1 MKQIEN
7 DLEALWENEVLPL
20 AYDLEEAF
28 LDVLRKKQQE
38 RNHAGL
44 TVSAMA
50 VATAHILQVLEQM
63 APEPLDL
70 KTPYLDVFNSS
81 HQYYTENP
89 TEPDIP
95 MMGMGV
101 GIS

>member
-1 MKQIEN
+1 MEQN
-7 DLEALWENEVLPL
+7 DKEMEALWENEVLPL

-28 LDVLRKKQQE
+28 LDVLRKKQQD

-50 VATAHILQVLEQM
+50 VATAHVLQVFEQL

-70 KTPYLDVFNSS
+70 KSPYLDVFNSS

-89 TEPDIP
+89 TEPDVP
-95 MMGMGV
+95 MMGLGLGV
-101 GIS
+101 S